1 MNLADIRKEYIL
13 KSFELEELAESPI
26 DQFHIWLNEAL
37 IAEAMEVNAMN
48 VATINTQNR
57 PSSRI
62 VLLKGVDHG
71 FIFYTN
77 YESKK
82 GKELKNNP
90 FAALN
95 FFWPELERQVRI
107 EGEVEK
113 VASEISD
120 EYFLSRPIGSQ
131 VGAWTSPQSK
141 VIPNRSFLVNREKE
155 MFMRFQKEP
164 LKRPEHW
171 GGYRVIPYYMEFWQ
185 GGASR
190 LHDRIAFEK
199 GETGIWTKKR
209 LAP

>member
-13 KSFELEELAESPI
+13 KSLELEKVADSPI
-26 DQFHIWLNEAL
+26 SQFHTWLNEAL
-37 IAEAMEVNAMN
+37 IAEVMEVNAMDI
-48 VATINTQNR
+48 ATINSQNR
-57 PSSRI
+57 PSSRM

-77 YESKK
+77 YKSKK
-82 GKELKNNP
+82 GEELAKVP

-113 VASEISD
+113 TTPEASD
-120 EYFLSRPIGSQ
+120 EYFLSRPITSQ
-131 VGAWTSPQSK
+131 IGAWSSPQSK
-141 VIPNRSFLVNREKE
+141 AIPDRAFLVEREKE
-155 MFMRFQKEP
+155 MVKKFNNEP
-164 LKRPEHW
+164 LKRPEYW

-199 GETGIWTKKR
+199 KETGGWTKKR